1 MAYEYAKV
9 CLTDD
14 IPYTLDREFD
24 YYIPAQLR
32 SGVCRGAFV
41 TVPFGRGNRRRL
53 GIVTGIS
60 EQSATPES
68 RLKPIDSV
76 CPDSMS
82 LSEELLGLCR
92 FLKEQTLCTVGDA
105 VHAMI
110 PAAAMSRL
118 VEFYRPVPEEFR
130 PASEPARSSRE
141 EEVLAFIRAR
151 GRVTEAALRTQFGP
165 KSSESAAKLIKSGH
179 IERGVDI
186 KPGVRAAYRETVSLA
201 LDRESAQAAL
211 DRQKGAVPL
220 RSEGQRRVVELLMGD
235 GEQTPPE
242 YDLAALCTAADV
254 NRAQLKVL
262 IERGVVKLTK
272 TEVYRERY
280 AGLDDNSAAAQSAR
294 AGYTLDDEQ
303 SAALEGLWSLA
314 SSGKGAAAL
323 LHGVTGSGKT
333 CVMVGLIDRVLAS
346 GRSVILLLPEIALT
360 PQSVSIFCARY
371 GDRVALIHSGLS
383 AGERLDAYNKIR
395 RGEADLV
402 VGTRSAVFS
411 PVRNLGLIIIDEEQ
425 EHTYKS
431 DSDPKYHARDVAR
444 YRCAHGDALLLLC
457 SATPSVESYQKAVE
471 GKYSLF
477 KMTHRYGG
485 TALPRVELADMR
497 EEAQTGNVDPLGQV
511 LTMRLR
517 ETLSEGGQAVL
528 FLNRRGYNNFVSC
541 RTCGAAIKCPRCSV
555 ALHYHATPGHYD
567 DGVLV
572 CHWCGHRQKQPAACP
587 ECGSPHLVRMGYGT
601 QRLERDLSELIP
613 EARVLRMDADTT
625 GEKSAY
631 DSMLNTFRSHGAD
644 ILLGTQMVTKGHDFP
659 DVTLAGVLLA
669 DASLYLDDYR
679 ANERTFAMLTQVVG
693 RAGRRSKP
701 GVAVIQTNN
710 PDNDVIRLACAQD
723 YEKFFEN
730 EIKLRRL
737 LVFPPFCDIALLTL
751 TSSDER
757 ELLEASNG
765 LAAHLAERLGGD
777 YSDVPTVV
785 FGPMEA
791 PVYRV
796 DGKYRTRMV
805 IKCRLNKRSRA
816 LFAELMTACSGT
828 GGPTLSID
836 FNPSGL

>member
-14 IPYTLDREFD
+14 IPYALDREFD
-24 YYIPAQLR
+24 YYIPAQMR
-32 SGVCRGAFV
+32 SGISRGAFV

-53 GIVTGIS
+53 GLVMQLCETS
-60 EQSATPES
+60 TAPSNKV
-68 RLKPIDSV
+68 KPIASV

-82 LSEELLGLCR
+82 LSEELVGLCD

-118 VEFYRPVPEEFR
+118 IEFYCPVDKQYAPMR
-130 PASEPARSSRE
+130 DPAASSRDG
-141 EEVLAFIRAR
+141 EVLAFIRSR
-151 GRVTEAALRTQFGP
+151 GRVSDTALRMRFGP
-165 KSSESAAKLIKSGH
+165 RAVESAAKLIKGGY

-186 KPGVRAAYRETVSLA
+186 KPGGQPKYLERVSLGMSEDSAREA
-201 LDRESAQAAL
+201 LERPPKSP
-211 DRQKGAVPL
+211 PL
-220 RSEGQRRVVELLMGD
+220 RSAAHRRIIEQLLHGSMEIGELCR
-235 GEQTPPE
+235 
-242 YDLAALCTAADV
+242 AASV
-254 NRAQLKVL
+254 NRQQIKLLTDRCYVTL
-262 IERGVVKLTK
+262 ER
-272 TEVYRERY
+272 TEIYREPY
-280 AGLDDNSAAAQSAR
+280 AASGGVQTE
-294 AGYTLDDEQ
+294 YTLNDEQ
-303 SAALEGLWSLA
+303 SAALSSLEGLFE
-314 SSGKGAAAL
+314 SGKPAAAL

-333 CVMVGLIDRVLAS
+333 CVMVKLIDRVLADE
-346 GRSVILLLPEIALT
+346 RSVILLLPEIALT

-371 GDRVALIHSGLS
+371 GERVAVIHSGLS

-395 RGEADLV
+395 RGEARLV
-402 VGTRSAVFS
+402 IGTRSAVFS
-411 PVRNLGLIIIDEEQ
+411 PVQNLGLIIIDEEQ

-444 YRCAHGDALLLLC
+444 YRCAHSSALLLLC

-471 GKYSLF
+471 GKYTLL
-477 KMTHRYGG
+477 KLRRRYGG
-485 TALPRVELADMR
+485 TALPQVELADMR
-497 EEAQTGNVDPLGQV
+497 EEAQAGNVDPLGQV
-511 LTMRLR
+511 LIDRLR
-517 ETLSEGGQAVL
+517 ETIAAGQQAVL

-541 RTCGAAIKCPRCSV
+541 RSCGEAIKCPRCSV
-555 ALHYHATPGHYD
+555 ALHYHASPGNYD
-567 DGVLV
+567 DGMLV
-572 CHWCGHRQKQPAACP
+572 CHWCGHREKPPRACP

-601 QRLERDLSELIP
+601 QRLERELSELLP

-631 DSMLNTFRSHGAD
+631 DDMIGAFRRHEAD

-693 RAGRRSKP
+693 RAGRRETA
-701 GVAVIQTNN
+701 GRAVIQTNN
-710 PDNDVIRLACAQD
+710 PDNDVIRLACEQN
-723 YEKFFEN
+723 YEGFFEN

-757 ELLEASNG
+757 ELLAGSQELRELLGELLNG
-765 LAAHLAERLGGD
+765 SYA
-777 YSDVPTVV
+777 DVPTVV

-796 DGKYRTRMV
+796 DGKYRTRIV
-805 IKCRLNKRSRA
+805 IKCRINRRSRA
-816 LFAELMTACSGT
+816 LLAELLTRFT
-828 GGPTLSID
+828 GVGRPTLSVDI
-836 FNPSGL
+836 NPSGL

>member
-24 YYIPAQLR
+24 YYIPAQMR
-32 SGVCRGAFV
+32 PGVHRGAFV

-53 GIVTGIS
+53 GLVMELCDS
-60 EQSATPES
+60 PSSPEGKI
-68 RLKPIDSV
+68 KPIDSL

-92 FLKEQTLCTVGDA
+92 FLREQTLCTIGDA

-118 VEFYRPVPEEFR
+118 VEFYRPVPAELVTKK
-130 PASEPARSSRE
+130 PPSEDSRE
-141 EEVLAFIRAR
+141 GAVFAYICER
-151 GRVTEAALRTQFGP
+151 GRVTDAALRTKFGP
-165 KSSESAAKLIKSGH
+165 RASELAARLIKGGH

-186 KPGVRAAYRETVSLA
+186 KPGGKPQYLERVSLTMPPVDAREILSRTHGRA
-201 LDRESAQAAL
+201 LLHSAA
-211 DRQKGAVPL
+211 
-220 RSEGQRRVVELLMGD
+220 QRNIVELLLD
-235 GEQTPPE
+235 GELE
-242 YDLAALCTAADV
+242 LGELCRAASV
-254 NRAQLKVL
+254 NRAQVKTL
-262 IERGVVKLTK
+262 IDRGFLRMER
-272 TEVYRERY
+272 TEVYREPY
-280 AGLDDNSAAAQSAR
+280 ASAAAR
-294 AGYTLDDEQ
+294 VNTDYVLNEEQ
-303 SAALEGLWSLA
+303 AAALERLEELF
-314 SSGKGAAAL
+314 SSGKPAAAL

-333 CVMVGLIDRVLAS
+333 CVMVKLIDRVLAE

-371 GDRVALIHSGLS
+371 GDTVAVIHSGLS
-383 AGERLDAYNKIR
+383 AGERLDAYNKLR
-395 RGEADLV
+395 RGEARLV

-411 PVRNLGLIIIDEEQ
+411 PVQRLGLIIIDEEQ

-444 YRCAHGDALLLLC
+444 YRCAHSDALLLLC

-471 GKYSLF
+471 GKYTLL
-477 KMTHRYGG
+477 KLKQRYGG
-485 TALPRVELADMR
+485 TSLPQVELADMR
-497 EEAQTGNVDPLGQV
+497 EEAQAGNVDPLGTA
-511 LTMRLR
+511 LITRLR
-517 ETLSEGGQAVL
+517 ETIAAGRQAVL

-541 RTCGAAIKCPRCSV
+541 RSCGAAIKCPRCSV
-555 ALHYHATPGHYD
+555 ALHYHAEPGHYEE
-567 DGVLV
+567 GELV
-572 CHWCGHRQKQPAACP
+572 CHWCGHRQKPQTTCP

-601 QRLERDLSELIP
+601 QRLERELTELLP

-631 DSMLNTFRSHGAD
+631 DEMIGAFRRHEAD

-693 RAGRRSKP
+693 RAGRRETP

-723 YEKFFEN
+723 YEGFFEN

-757 ELLEASNG
+757 ELLAGSSA
-765 LAAHLAERLGGD
+765 LAALLTELLGGA

-796 DGKYRTRMV
+796 DGKFRTRMV
-805 IKCRLNKRSRA
+805 IKCRLNRRSRA
-816 LFAELMTACSGT
+816 LLSELLTRFVGV
-828 GGPTLSID
+828 GRPTLSVD
-836 FNPSGL
+836 LNPAGL

>member
-24 YYIPAQLR
+24 YYIPAQMR
-32 SGVCRGAFV
+32 SGISRGAFV

-53 GIVTGIS
+53 GIVMDIAETSGTS
-60 EQSATPES
+60 PEK
-68 RLKPIDSV
+68 LKPIASL

-118 VEFYRPVPEEFR
+118 VEFYRPVDAGFR
-130 PASEPARSSRE
+130 PEVRPAETSRE
-141 EEVLAFIRAR
+141 GELLAFIEKKGRVSESVLR
-151 GRVTEAALRTQFGP
+151 GRFGS
-165 KSSESAAKLIKSGH
+165 KASELAAKLIRSGH

-186 KPGVRAAYRETVSLA
+186 KPGGRQMYAETYRLGISNEA
-201 LDRESAQAAL
+201 AQAAL
-211 DRQKGAVPL
+211 DKIPGAVPL
-220 RSEGQRRVVELLMGD
+220 RSDGQRRVVRLLIDGSMASSELCSQAKVSR
-235 GEQTPPE
+235 E
-242 YDLAALCTAADV
+242 
-254 NRAQLKVL
+254 QLKTLADKGIIVL
-262 IERGVVKLTK
+262 DK
-272 TEVYRERY
+272 TQVYREPY
-280 AGLDDNSAAAQSAR
+280 AAAAEQACRDSVDTD
-294 AGYTLDDEQ
+294 YILNEEQ
-303 SAALEGLWSLA
+303 SAAFERLTELA
-314 SSGKGAAAL
+314 ESGKPAAAL

-333 CVMVGLIDRVLAS
+333 CVMVRLIDRVLAA

-360 PQSVSIFCARY
+360 PQSVAIFCSRY
-371 GDRVALIHSGLS
+371 GRRVAVIHSGLS

-411 PVRNLGLIIIDEEQ
+411 PVPNLGLIIIDEEQ

-444 YRCAHGDALLLLC
+444 YRCAHADALLLLC

-471 GKYSLF
+471 GKYTLLKLSR
-477 KMTHRYGG
+477 RYGG
-485 TALPRVELADMR
+485 TSLPSVELADMR
-497 EEAQTGNVDPLGQV
+497 EEAQAGNVDPLGDV
-511 LTMRLR
+511 LSRRLR
-517 ETLSEGGQAVL
+517 ETVADGKQAVL

-541 RTCGAAIKCPRCSV
+541 RMCGTAIKCPHCSV
-555 ALHYHATPGHYD
+555 ALHYHASPGHYD
-567 DGVLV
+567 DGMLV
-572 CHWCGHRQKQPAACP
+572 CHWCGHRQKQPDVCP

-601 QRLERDLSELIP
+601 QRLERDLSELLP
-613 EARVLRMDADTT
+613 EARVLRMDADST
-625 GEKSAY
+625 GEKFAY
-631 DSMLNTFRSHGAD
+631 DNMLGAFRRHEAD

-659 DVTLAGVLLA
+659 DVTLVGVLLA

-679 ANERTFAMLTQVVG
+679 ANERTFALLTQVVG
-693 RAGRRSKP
+693 RAGRRDTP

-723 YEKFFEN
+723 YEGFFAN

-751 TSSDER
+751 TSSDEG
-757 ELLEASNG
+757 ELFSASRT
-765 LAAHLAERLGGD
+765 LAEELSRLLKSD
-777 YSDVPTVV
+777 YSDVPAVV

-805 IKCRLNKRSRA
+805 IKCRLNKRSRS
-816 LFAELMTACSGT
+816 LFSELLMRRSAPGQ
-828 GGPTLSID
+828 PALSID